1 MLQATKEIQYRLG
14 STGCNGTQ
22 TPPTIAVFLV
32 QVFDEDPAQAL
43 SVTLTWT
50 STLKNVAG
58 SIKMTPRDQIAK
70 TFYGQFG
77 PFDSPANGAAGTTIT
92 VTIVATDHLGLS
104 SLPLTTT
111 VILDSCRIIIVPN

>member
-1 MLQATKEIQYRLG
+1 
-14 STGCNGTQ
+14 
-22 TPPTIAVFLV
+22 
-32 QVFDEDPAQAL
+32 
-43 SVTLTWT
+43 VTLTWT

-58 SIKMTPRDQIAK
+58 SIKMTPRDQIGK

-77 PFDSPANGAAGTTIT
+77 PFDSSANGAVGTTIT

-111 VILDSCRIIIVPN
+111 VILDPCGIVVIP